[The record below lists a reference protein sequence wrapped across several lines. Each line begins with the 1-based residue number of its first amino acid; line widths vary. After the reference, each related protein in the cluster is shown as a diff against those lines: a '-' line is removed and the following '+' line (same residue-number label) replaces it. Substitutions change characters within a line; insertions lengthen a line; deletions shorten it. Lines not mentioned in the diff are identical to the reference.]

1 MRLIKNITNP
11 LERRRVQFGYSQ
23 QDISKLLGITQSQYS
38 RIEKGDT
45 DPNKHIKK
53 LSEIFNCEPKEVF
66 QGRILREIEDEFLN
80 DSTNSFQ
87 RTFHERKHGLVHLKI
102 EGWFTRKQ
110 ITDNY
115 EMLIK
120 ELDKYSESIAKKDR
134 WLVLNKIDLL
144 NDIDFVKNN
153 ILKKLNWKGKVFCIS
168 AINGKGCKDLSYEIM
183 KHIELEKNNYEK
195 I

>member
-1 MRLIKNITNP
+1 MNFIKNITNP

-23 QDISKLLGITQSQYS
+23 KDISKLLGITQSQYS

-66 QGRILREIEDEFLN
+66 QGRILREIENDFLN
-80 DSTNSFQ
+80 DPTNRFQ

-120 ELDKYSESIAKKDR
+120 ELDKWKVNEDGIR
-134 WLVLNKIDLL
+134 WKY
-144 NDIDFVKNN
+144 K
-153 ILKKLNWKGKVFCIS
+153 
-168 AINGKGCKDLSYEIM
+168 
-183 KHIELEKNNYEK
+183 
-195 I
+195 